1 MEIMLKAK
9 KEASEFKNSSPIKL
23 KIVRMIYRFLSYMN
37 LDTVNFFFTFF
48 VFGLLVFFFCD
59 LTILT
64 LLLFVII
71 HYFFFWKY
79 IILNKKFKLVKDE
92 DGEEIKQVILFLD
105 EFIKKDKNKKPIN
118 NR

>member
-71 HYFFFWKY
+71 YYFA
-79 IILNKKFKLVKDE
+79 
-92 DGEEIKQVILFLD
+92 
-105 EFIKKDKNKKPIN
+105 KNKAIVKVFK
-118 NR
+118 

>member
-1 MEIMLKAK
+1 MLKAK
-9 KEASEFKNSSPIKL
+9 KEASEYKNSSLIKL

-48 VFGLLVFFFCD
+48 VFGLLVLFFCD

-79 IILNKKFKLVKDE
+79 LILNKKFKLVKDE
-92 DGEEIKQVILFLD
+92 DNEEIKQVILFLD
-105 EFIKKDKNKKPIN
+105 EFIKKSKNKKPIN